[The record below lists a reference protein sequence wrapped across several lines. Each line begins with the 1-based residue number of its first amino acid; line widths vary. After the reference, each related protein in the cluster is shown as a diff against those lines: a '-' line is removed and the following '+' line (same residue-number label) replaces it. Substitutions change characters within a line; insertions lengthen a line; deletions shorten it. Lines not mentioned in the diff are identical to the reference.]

1 MTAPPAGAL
10 EACPFC
16 GREAHLT
23 FDKSFGGF
31 VSCST
36 EGCAGNA
43 HAAQHDRSQIIAA
56 WNRRTHGPALLAA
69 LRLREWQRIESA
81 PERGE
86 LLTWHDFGVRVANPA
101 HPDYGMWGR
110 PIVQQR
116 LTGRAFFPSD
126 ITDAGRV
133 THWMPLPAPPT
144 ADDLARV
151 LEEGE

>member
-69 LRLREWQRIESA
+69 LRLREGCEAWMRRIEREA
-81 PERGE
+81 
-86 LLTWHDFGVRVANPA
+86 DA
-101 HPDYGMWGR
+101 HTYFADNADLRMTAGDHAM
-110 PIVQQR
+110 
-116 LTGRAFFPSD
+116 RAKKLKA
-126 ITDAGRV
+126 IR
-133 THWMPLPAPPT
+133 
-144 ADDLARV
+144 DDLARV
-151 LEEGE
+151 LEEGR